1 MIEPNQDQCL
11 EIGGPSSPLVYV
23 EKFHKISPEFWS
35 EGVDTSKGIL
45 ETVLKK
51 INNAGSQL
59 DYLLKEHSSLLI
71 RNRFQAIEQGEIWI
85 DKEETPRMSLS
96 VNEGSFCAIIDNLKY
111 PLPELSY
118 TCTES
123 EQLYAVGYHKVYES
137 CKTEPFFEKIDVDW
151 PTCFHAHY
159 PWVDMLETSI
169 CVVKSYIN
177 DFLACF
183 CSLEDGKITKRGF
196 CLTKLECALTIKGK
210 PEEGP
215 KRVVFG
221 DECFYQVHYFFEAK
235 TMDM

>member
-96 VNEGSFCAIIDNLKY
+96 VN
-111 PLPELSY
+111 
-118 TCTES
+118 
-123 EQLYAVGYHKVYES
+123 
-137 CKTEPFFEKIDVDW
+137 
-151 PTCFHAHY
+151 
-159 PWVDMLETSI
+159 
-169 CVVKSYIN
+169 
-177 DFLACF
+177 
-183 CSLEDGKITKRGF
+183 
-196 CLTKLECALTIKGK
+196 
-210 PEEGP
+210 
-215 KRVVFG
+215 
-221 DECFYQVHYFFEAK
+221 
-235 TMDM
+235 